1 MNLDRYESLT
11 SREREVL
18 HFVAEGLTNKEIA
31 TRLGIDSRTADSDRS
46 SLMQK
51 LDLRTEADLIRF
63 GLRLG
68 INSLDD

>member
-1 MNLDRYESLT
+1 MSLDRYESLT

-18 HFVAEGLTNKEIA
+18 HLVAEGLTDQQIA
-31 TRLGIDSRTADSDRS
+31 TRLGVDLQTAETDRS

-51 LDLRTEADLIRF
+51 LELHTQADLIRF
-63 GLRLG
+63 DLRLG